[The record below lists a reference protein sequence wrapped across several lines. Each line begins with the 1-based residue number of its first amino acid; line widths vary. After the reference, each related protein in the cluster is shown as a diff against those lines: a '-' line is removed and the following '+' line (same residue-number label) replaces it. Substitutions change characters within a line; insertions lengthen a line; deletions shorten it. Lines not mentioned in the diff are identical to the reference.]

1 MNYRSVAELT
11 NLIRNNISIIPN
23 DIDLIVG
30 IPRSGMFVANY
41 IALLMNKPMTD
52 FDGLIE
58 GRIMSSGRTKNT
70 NTNIMKIDECKK
82 ILIIDDSVASG
93 KSMDDCKKRLAQ
105 YNIQAKMFFCA
116 IYVLPSSKNR
126 VDMYFEVLDAPRLF
140 EWNIFHQPAFLRN
153 ACFDIDGVLC
163 NDPTFDENDDGVK
176 YEHFIQNAKVKFQP
190 NGIIGCLVTSR
201 LEKYRNLTEDWLK
214 KNGIQYAK
222 LVMLNAT
229 YDERKRNNLHTI
241 FKANYYK
248 NSDKLLFVES
258 EQRQAIEINNLT
270 GKPVYCLEN
279 NTLYKGN
286 YIYNIKYEAGLRFR
300 SYFRRFR
307 LARIIY
313 YKILH
318 R

>member
-1 MNYRSVAELT
+1 
-11 NLIRNNISIIPN
+11 
-23 DIDLIVG
+23 
-30 IPRSGMFVANY
+30 
-41 IALLMNKPMTD
+41 
-52 FDGLIE
+52 
-58 GRIMSSGRTKNT
+58 
-70 NTNIMKIDECKK
+70 
-82 ILIIDDSVASG
+82 
-93 KSMDDCKKRLAQ
+93 
-105 YNIQAKMFFCA
+105 
-116 IYVLPSSKNR
+116 
-126 VDMYFEVLDAPRLF
+126 
-140 EWNIFHQPAFLRN
+140 
-153 ACFDIDGVLC
+153 
-163 NDPTFDENDDGVK
+163 
-176 YEHFIQNAKVKFQP
+176 
-190 NGIIGCLVTSR
+190 
-201 LEKYRNLTEDWLK
+201 
-214 KNGIQYAK
+214 
-222 LVMLNAT
+222 MLNAT
-229 YDERKRNNLHTI
+229 YDERKRNNLHSI